1 MSAKR
6 DGLDD
11 AIDAVAARLTRVP
24 EDETLAARIANALPD
39 RSPWLLSSW
48 IPRLAFGVLA
58 LGAIA
63 ISVVP
68 HPFDG
73 RSTDVLRTE
82 SAGAPFVE
90 FRAVVERTPV
100 EPSSDPRRTTVE
112 QPPNVRRTTADHERS
127 LAAIPAPAAL
137 SLEAVAPRELP
148 SQGALMLEPL
158 AIPSLPL
165 TAENDFPR

>member
-11 AIDAVAARLTRVP
+11 AIDAVTARLTCV
-24 EDETLAARIANALPD
+24 AADDGFASRIVNALPA
-39 RSPWLLSSW
+39 RSTWSIRWLM
-48 IPRLAFGVLA
+48 PRLAMTAAIGI
-58 LGAIA
+58 AIA
-63 ISVVP
+63 LVVLRT
-68 HPFDG
+68 FDEG
-73 RSTDVLRTE
+73 STDVLRTE
-82 SAGAPFVE
+82 SARVPFVE
-90 FRAVVERTPV
+90 LRAVVERAPV

-112 QPPNVRRTTADHERS
+112 QPANDRRTIVDHERS